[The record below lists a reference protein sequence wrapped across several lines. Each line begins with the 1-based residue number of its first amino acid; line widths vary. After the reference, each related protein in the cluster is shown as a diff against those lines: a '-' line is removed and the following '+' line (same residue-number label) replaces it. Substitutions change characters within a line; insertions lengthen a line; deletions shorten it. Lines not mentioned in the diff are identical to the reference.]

1 MTALKFGGVP
11 GVAVLGGD
19 FSQLRRRGGWWRM
32 RDWRLGTKLT
42 AVLLVPLLL
51 AGVLGGLRV
60 ADSLREAGQLRA
72 VARQV
77 ALAQLVGVVV
87 HDLQRERQLVLAEMI
102 SPGAV
107 DGAALSS
114 QIQRVDIGITA
125 LRSGDSGAADLGSA
139 ARESVAYQDVL
150 TRLSSLRKE
159 RFAPGPAADPVAV
172 GYTEA
177 IAVLLELHRAML
189 GGASDPLRGQAAG
202 LAALAIAKEQLSV
215 QHAVLLAALLSGS
228 LSPEQ
233 LGVLRT
239 SDVRFDAAIDG
250 FDDAVPPEQ
259 RQRYADTVTGDAVAT
274 RQRLLDGA
282 LSEGELGALSEGE
295 LSERALGAGPQ
306 NVLAGW
312 DVAAI
317 ETIDRFRQVE
327 TALLDELL
335 TDTTT
340 LGERASHAAI
350 RDAAVVVALL
360 VLAVALLVVV
370 VRSLLRP
377 LRALRTHAFTVA
389 DRRLPDAVEHLR
401 STDNKIGETTVDP
414 VPVYS
419 QEEVGQVAR
428 AFDTVHVQAVR
439 LAAEQAMLRSNIN
452 DIFLNLA
459 GRSQHL
465 VERQLKLIGKLECGE
480 QDPELLSNLCQLDHL
495 AIRMRRNSENLLV
508 LAGGELLRDAE
519 SGSSVLDIL
528 GAAVSEIAE
537 YDRVTLRRPPA
548 VIVSGTAAGDLVHL
562 ISELLDNATSASP
575 PDNSVTLRSGI
586 TEEGDLLVEIID
598 CGTGLPPGEL
608 HAINERLAAP
618 PAPDASVSRQMGL
631 FVVSKLAA
639 RHNISVRLRQRRGD
653 FGITAAVLVP
663 SSLVS
668 AESPAEPL
676 VSGSP
681 ARDGAFG
688 TAWSGTNTETLRVC
702 VVEDAA
708 NPDQLSPSSIGGLM
722 TVRRRR
728 PRTAEEEWFE
738 LFGHE
743 EPEHGPDRVPP
754 SGSGTVAAVPESET
768 VVAVP
773 QQAREEIFES
783 VSAWFREEHSV
794 SPGQA
799 APEQVAPE
807 QAAPDDQIDE
817 TSETSETSLSPPGLG
832 RLPMPTALEWRSAGD
847 EGWYAAKALGT
858 RVDFEVTTAGLP
870 KRQPGA
876 QLIPGSAGPSRPGLA
891 PSSNGSART
900 AEDVRGRLSSY
911 QRGLRHGRHSR
922 FSLGDRLA
930 RTHARQGY
938 PSEGLRH
945 LEEGSQ

>member
-19 FSQLRRRGGWWRM
+19 LSQLRRRGGWWRM

-60 ADSLREAGQLRA
+60 ADSLREAGQLRV

-87 HDLQRERQLVLAEMI
+87 HDVQRERQLVLAEMI

-139 ARESVAYQDVL
+139 APESVAYQDVL

-159 RFAPGPAADPVAV
+159 RFAPGPAADRVAV

-239 SDVRFDAAIDG
+239 SDVRFDAAIDA

-259 RQRYADTVTGDAVAT
+259 RQRYADTVTGDAVAA
-274 RQRLLDGA
+274 RQRLLD
-282 LSEGELGALSEGE
+282 GALSEGE

-312 DVAAI
+312 DVVAI

-401 STDNKIGETTVDP
+401 SADNKIGETTVDP

-519 SGSSVLDIL
+519 SGSSVLDML
-528 GAAVSEIAE
+528 RAAVSEIAE

-548 VIVSGTAAGDLVHL
+548 AIVSGTAAGDLAHL

-631 FVVSKLAA
+631 FVVSRLAA

-663 SSLVS
+663 STLVS

-676 VSGSP
+676 LSGSS

-688 TAWSGTNTETLRVC
+688 TAWSGTNAETLRAD
-702 VVEDAA
+702 VVEGAA
-708 NPDQLSPSSIGGLM
+708 DPDRFSPSSIGGLM

-743 EPEHGPDRVPP
+743 EPEHGPDRVPA
-754 SGSGTVAAVPESET
+754 SGSGTVAAVPESGT

-783 VSAWFREEHSV
+783 VSAWFRQEQSV

-799 APEQVAPE
+799 APEQMT
-807 QAAPDDQIDE
+807 PDDQIDE
-817 TSETSETSLSPPGLG
+817 TSETSLSSPGLG
-832 RLPMPTALEWRSAGD
+832 SLPVPTALEWRSAGD

-876 QLIPGSAGPSRPGLA
+876 QLIPGSAGPSRPGPA
-891 PSSNGSART
+891 PSSNRLART

-911 QRGLRHGRHSR
+911 QQGLRHGRHSR
-922 FSLGDRLA
+922 ISLGDRLA

-938 PSEGLRH
+938 PDEGSRHPEEGL
-945 LEEGSQ
+945 Q